1 MKNVG
6 FDNDP
11 SESILSQ
18 TYISYMGNKRSQGEE
33 QFHSKSCLLEKTFS
47 HAKRSFKS
55 APRKLNFLRAKPISK
70 SYKVDC
76 SYKCPHTFPHSFG

>member
-11 SESILSQ
+11 SENILSQ

-33 QFHSKSCLLEKTFS
+33 QFHSKSYLLEKTFS

-55 APRKLNFLRAKPISK
+55 AP
-70 SYKVDC
+70 
-76 SYKCPHTFPHSFG
+76 